1 MGIDIFSRLDTVEV
15 SAGIRKAERR
25 ENGCPVAIELRMITG
40 LVGSRALLV
49 HVTKIG
55 HLTQYVTFMPLNKH
69 LLN

>member
-1 MGIDIFSRLDTVEV
+1 MGIDIFCRLDTVEV

-40 LVGSRALLV
+40 LVGSRAILD
-49 HVTKIG
+49 HVTKTG
-55 HLTQYVTFMPLNKH
+55 HLTQSVTFKPLHKH